1 MKKFWEYEKG
11 MEKTMLTIGEPM
23 TLEAEQIAGVF
34 AYKFAKLGFHVFVS
48 NHEEAVMV
56 YVKKHDIYNGITF
69 QKGHRMTINALDKFF
84 EEVKRA
90 LV

>member
-1 MKKFWEYEKG
+1 

-34 AYKFAKLGFHVFVS
+34 AYKFAKLGFHVSVS

-56 YVKKHDIYNGITF
+56 YVKKHDIYNVITF
-69 QKGHRMTINALDKFF
+69 QKGHKMTINATDKFF